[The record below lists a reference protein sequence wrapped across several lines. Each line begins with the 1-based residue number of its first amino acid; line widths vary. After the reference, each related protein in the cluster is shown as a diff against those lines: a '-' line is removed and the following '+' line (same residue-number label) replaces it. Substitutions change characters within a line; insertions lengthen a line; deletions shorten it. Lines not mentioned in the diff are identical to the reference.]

1 MNNFCLGFRLPLCDP
16 HGSYAKP
23 AVDWVPLKV
32 RMKALV
38 EDTGGGKGLLLK
50 GRR

>member
-1 MNNFCLGFRLPLCDP
+1 MNSLCLGFRLPLCGR
-16 HGSYAKP
+16 HRSYAEP
-23 AVDWVPLKV
+23 AVDWVPFKV

-38 EDTGGGKGLLLK
+38 GDTGGGKRVMYK